1 MKTGITA
8 LAVLALVESGRA
20 ATHEYWHNI
29 TYLTT
34 NPDKQF
40 EKQYSVGVNGTW
52 PPPIVNVNYNDTVIV
67 HAMNG
72 LGDGPTS
79 VHHHGLYFN
88 GTNYYDGAPAVTQ
101 CGIPPGQTLD
111 YHVPVDRQWGTYW
124 WHSHTGPHYQDGL
137 RAPLIIHAPTEPHK
151 YDAEYVIV
159 LSDWYHQ
166 RAEKEVKKFMSK
178 YNPTGAEPVPDS
190 LLIYAAQGDSYLP
203 SNDNVKFNDDLAIPF
218 EAGKTYRLRI
228 INAGIFSMNYFWIDG
243 HEMRIIEADGTDVEE
258 FPVDHLTLS
267 VAQRYSVL
275 VTARNDTSSNYLV
288 HAMFDET
295 MFDTVPEGLVVNY
308 TSSISYGEGL
318 PMAPAETRDEL
329 TLMQDHLM
337 VPIVAE
343 EQFTPTRSLELDVF
357 FDTFDDGSN
366 RASMFDNITWVP
378 PKTPS
383 LMTMLSMGEDSLN
396 ANVYGRQTAPQILH
410 ANEVMELTIINF
422 DGNGHP
428 FHLHGHK
435 FQITR
440 LSLDVTSDDPE
451 INPPRTLGN
460 KNPMTRDTIIVPA
473 GGAVDIAFRAD
484 NPGAWIFHC
493 HIQWHMQSGLAV
505 VFMEDPLGA
514 QKTMT
519 LPQQITD
526 QCAALGI
533 SSTGN
538 AAGKMSTTDLKGA
551 PTGPRDQTHITGWTP
566 KAKGALAGC
575 VITALLGMLTVVWY
589 AVGGQLDIEELE
601 EEVQRKLEAKQAAGG
616 GYLKRGFNAVV
627 GKKKRAEL

>member
-1 MKTGITA
+1 MRATTVAGVIA
-8 LAVLALVESGRA
+8 LAHQSLA
-20 ATHEYWHNI
+20 ATHDYWHNI

-34 NPDKQF
+34 NPDGKF
-40 EKQYSVGVNGTW
+40 DKQYTVGVNGTW
-52 PPPIVNVNYNDTVIV
+52 PPPIVNVNYNDTVTV
-67 HAMNG
+67 HAING

-88 GTNYYDGAPAVTQ
+88 GSNYYDGAPGVTQ
-101 CGIPPGQTLD
+101 CGIPPGQSLD

-124 WHSHTGPHYQDGL
+124 WHSHTGVHYQDGL
-137 RAPLIIHAPTEPHK
+137 RAPLIIHAPEEPHK
-151 YDAEYVIV
+151 YDEEYVIV
-159 LSDWYHQ
+159 LSDWYHE
-166 RAEKEVKKFMSK
+166 RAEKENKVFMSK

-190 LLIYAAQGDSYLP
+190 LLIYAAKGDQYLP
-203 SNDNVKFNDDLAIPF
+203 SNENVKFNDDLAIPF

-243 HEMRIIEADGTDVEE
+243 HEMRIIEADGTDIEE

-275 VTARNDTSSNYLV
+275 VTARNTTDSNFLI

-295 MFDTVPEGLVVNY
+295 MFDTVPDGLVVNY

-337 VPIVAE
+337 VPIIKE
-343 EQFTPTRSLELDVF
+343 EQFTPTKSLELDVY
-357 FDTFDDGSN
+357 FDTFDNGIN
-366 RASMFDNITWVP
+366 RASMFDNITWVA

-383 LMTMLSMGEDSLN
+383 LMSMLSMGEDAMDVSI
-396 ANVYGRQTAPQILH
+396 YGQQTAAQVLSAH
-410 ANEVMELTIINF
+410 EVVDLMIINF

-440 LSLDVTSDDPE
+440 VAQDVTSDDPE
-451 INPPRTLGN
+451 LNPPHTLHQA
-460 KNPMTRDTIIVPA
+460 NPMTRDTIIVPA
-473 GGAVDIAFRAD
+473 GGAVNIAFRAD

-493 HIQWHMQSGLAV
+493 HIQWHMEAGLAV

-514 QKTMT
+514 QRTMT

-551 PTGPRDQTHITGWTP
+551 PKGPLTQEHITGWTP
-566 KAKGALAGC
+566 RAKGALAGC

-589 AVGGQLDIEELE
+589 AVGGQLDADELE
-601 EEVQRKLEAKQAAGG
+601 EEVQRKLEEKRRAGG
-616 GYLKRGFNAVV
+616 GLIKRGFNVV
-627 GKKKRAEL
+627 TGKNKRAEL